1 VSAGEVD
8 RMKVVQALQLIMR
21 SFDEAVLAE
30 RKMEEDLNIPVDY
43 AGKPIVS
50 MVRRRSTQEDLETAI
65 GMDRFVFT
73 KPSQV
78 LDNLHGE
85 WRLQLMADKRGDR
98 VEFFNTTLIWQNID
112 TMAMMYIGGSKGLRS
127 TVAQSGMLEFDQSG
141 RILSRVGGVS
151 PSIGRG
157 GGGGGICYP

>member
-1 VSAGEVD
+1 
-8 RMKVVQALQLIMR
+8 
-21 SFDEAVLAE
+21 
-30 RKMEEDLNIPVDY
+30 
-43 AGKPIVS
+43 
-50 MVRRRSTQEDLETAI
+50 MVRRRRTQEDLETAI

-112 TMAMMYIGGSKGLRS
+112 TMAMMYIGGSKELRL